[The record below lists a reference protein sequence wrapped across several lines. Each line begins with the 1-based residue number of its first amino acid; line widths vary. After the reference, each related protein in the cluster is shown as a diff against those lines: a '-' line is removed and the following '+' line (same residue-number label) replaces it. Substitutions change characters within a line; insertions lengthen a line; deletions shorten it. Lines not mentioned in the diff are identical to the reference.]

1 MKTSVRFGI
10 MAVLF
15 ISCAVSSIV
24 MSQSIRPDMAELQ
37 NVENTILTPTPNPNE
52 YIVDNKGPGFFVSG
66 AWQAGTVAPDKY
78 GSDYRYCKVES
89 AGVAVAQWF
98 PYDSGFIVPGYYEIY
113 VWYPAG
119 TNRSENATYT
129 VRYDGT
135 YEPFSINQRENGG
148 KWNKLC
154 KPGTSYFHFNNQ
166 NIDIQLT
173 NRTVDRVDPADAR
186 YVIADA
192 VKFVYL
198 GQDPPYPPT
207 PTPTP
212 TQEPNAYI
220 IDNGDDGFFVSG
232 SWDTGTA
239 APDKFGGDYR
249 YCRVENE
256 GHAVA
261 QWYPHRAGFTVPGY
275 YEVYIWYPQG
285 TNRSAHAA
293 YSVCNKGSCSSFAI
307 NQQNNGGRW
316 NKLGG
321 LFYFD
326 STDVDI
332 TLTNSGSDS
341 TKYVIA
347 DAVKLMYLGTLPPIT
362 PAPPTSTP
370 TFTPT
375 ITPSPIPRI
384 YSRTSGNTLTQG
396 DKLTIAMVS
405 NEKIETAFDAY
416 CMVKRPVG
424 SVIALCGVNQFC
436 NEAVPIAKSVPRV
449 GAGVTKTVLDTTI
462 SNVPRGMYEIVTVIM
477 PANEFPDSANAL
489 CCDIK
494 TIEVR

>member
-1 MKTSVRFGI
+1 MRTSIRFGI

-15 ISCAVSSIV
+15 IACTVSSIV
-24 MSQSIRPDMAELQ
+24 MSQSTSQYLAEIQ
-37 NVENTILTPTPNPNE
+37 NVENSIPTPTPNANE
-52 YIVDNKGPGFFVSG
+52 YIVDNKNQGFFVSG
-66 AWQAGTVAPDKY
+66 AWQTGTVAPDKY
-78 GSDYRYCKVES
+78 ASDYRYCKAES
-89 AGVAVAQWF
+89 EGTAVAQWF

-119 TNRSENATYT
+119 TNRSDSATYT

-148 KWNKLC
+148 KWNKLS
-154 KPGTSYFHFNNQ
+154 KPGTSYFHFNND
-166 NIDIQLT
+166 NINIQLT
-173 NRTVDRVDPADAR
+173 NRTVGVDPADAR

-198 GQDPPYPPT
+198 GQNPPYPPT

-212 TQEPNAYI
+212 TQQPNAYI
-220 IDNGDDGFFVSG
+220 IDNGDGGFFASG

-239 APDKFGGDYR
+239 APDKFGVDYV
-249 YCRVENE
+249 YSKVEN
-256 GHAVA
+256 GGPTIA
-261 QWYPHRAGFTVPGY
+261 QWFPYRAGFAVPGY

-285 TNRSAHAA
+285 TNRSTKAA
-293 YSVCNKGSCSSFAI
+293 YSVCSKGSCNSFAI
-307 NQQNNGGRW
+307 NQQTNGGRW

-332 TLTNSGSDS
+332 RLTNSESDS

-347 DAVKLMYLGTLPPIT
+347 DAVKLVYLGTTPPFT
-362 PAPPTSTP
+362 PNPPTATP

-384 YSRTSGNTLTQG
+384 YSRASGNTLTEG
-396 DKLTIAMVS
+396 EKFTVTMVS
-405 NEKIETAFDAY
+405 NERIETAFDAY
-416 CMVKRPVG
+416 FMVKNPAG
-424 SVIALCGVNQFC
+424 SVVALCGLNQFC
-436 NEAVPIAKSVPRV
+436 NRVVPIAESVPRIE
-449 GAGVTKTVLDTTI
+449 AGVTKTVLNTTI
-462 SNVPRGMYEIVTVIM
+462 SNVPWGTYEIITVIM
-477 PANEFPDSANAL
+477 PANKLPDPANAL
-489 CCDIK
+489 SYDIK
-494 TIEVR
+494 AIEVR